1 MGEDEIKRSE
11 PKPRRTTR
19 EIGQRGLGLGLG
31 LGLGRCGLVL
41 PATVDRLV
49 SITHDMQLSTVAVP
63 AFVRLI
69 DFR

>member
-19 EIGQRGLGLGLG
+19 EIGQRGLG